1 MLKREKEKCYIEKVI
16 NSDFRNNENSL
27 LEINR
32 GYTVNLKN
40 SSQISDN
47 NGKKN
52 TTKNYFKKI
61 LIFSLVYFNKFYDM
75 LLYSF
80 CILFI
85 NYINFF

>member
-52 TTKNYFKKI
+52 TTKKLFYENI
-61 LIFSLVYFNKFYDM
+61 NIFFSIFQ
-75 LLYSF
+75 
-80 CILFI
+80 
-85 NYINFF
+85 